1 MANAKKKILVEL
13 SFDEF
18 KTIENA
24 LRIAVV
30 DCVERGKRAKTT
42 KLKLD
47 LRKKEN
53 EFHNLENFFY
63 NVKVGYIKIK

>member
-1 MANAKKKILVEL
+1 MANKVKLEF
-13 SFDEF
+13 SNDEI

-30 DCVERGKRAKTT
+30 VCVESGKRAKT
-42 KLKLD
+42 KALKLD
-47 LRKKEN
+47 MRKKEN

-63 NVKVGYIKIK
+63 NIKVGYIKTK